1 VFRPVLESSGRS
13 LLSSGL
19 PGNEVDDARVDYWRY
34 CFVVSLLSDDAFP
47 PGG

>member
-1 VFRPVLESSGRS
+1 VFRPVLESSGHS

-19 PGNEVDDARVDYWRY
+19 PGNEVDDARVNYWRY